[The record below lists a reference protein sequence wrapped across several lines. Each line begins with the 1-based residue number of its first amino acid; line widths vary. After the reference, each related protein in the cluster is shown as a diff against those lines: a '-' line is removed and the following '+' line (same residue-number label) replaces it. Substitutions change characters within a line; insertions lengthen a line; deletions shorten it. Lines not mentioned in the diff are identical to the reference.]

1 MSYLK
6 ETVQGLKKKEDKKIK
21 TIIKEVENDKIKKAV
36 QKKVAERN
44 MPPVR
49 YVGSTAVQF
58 KITEDKDATAE
69 PKGSHKF

>member
-1 MSYLK
+1 
-6 ETVQGLKKKEDKKIK
+6 
-21 TIIKEVENDKIKKAV
+21 
-36 QKKVAERN
+36 
-44 MPPVR
+44 MPPVK